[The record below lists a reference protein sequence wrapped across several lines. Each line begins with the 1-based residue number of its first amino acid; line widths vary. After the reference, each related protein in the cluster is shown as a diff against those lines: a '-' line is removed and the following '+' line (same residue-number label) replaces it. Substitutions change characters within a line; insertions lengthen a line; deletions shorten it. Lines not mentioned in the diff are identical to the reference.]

1 MTSTELFRASHICT
15 HLRRHIHSGPRP
27 ISLSRV
33 CHQQPTH
40 TLLYRSFWPRTI
52 CTKFYSTRSY
62 SRHDRVP
69 TTIRTSSLRPTTI
82 SGVLLMKQEKL
93 LKYENAKLKYQMI
106 FSMPAGKDLCG
117 RECKGC
123 YAIKFQKLYPN
134 VLPYRQRRYEASM
147 QPDFVSRIVAEIVAC
162 KKPITAIR
170 VHESSDFY
178 SQQYIDS
185 WHSIASA
192 LPHFTFYAFTKR
204 LSDFDFTALSS
215 LQTSS

>member
-1 MTSTELFRASHICT
+1 
-15 HLRRHIHSGPRP
+15 
-27 ISLSRV
+27 
-33 CHQQPTH
+33 
-40 TLLYRSFWPRTI
+40 
-52 CTKFYSTRSY
+52 
-62 SRHDRVP
+62 
-69 TTIRTSSLRPTTI
+69 
-82 SGVLLMKQEKL
+82 MKQEKL
-93 LKYENAKLKYQMI
+93 LKYENAKLKHQMI

-123 YAIKFQKLYPN
+123 YAIKFQRLYPN

-147 QPDFVSRIVAEIVAC
+147 QPDFVSRIIAEIVAC

-215 LQTSS
+215 LPNFILINSLQHGGLNYAPFTSLRSDLFTCPTTLGRPVTCGITCRYCMSKQAQHHAPQFVKH